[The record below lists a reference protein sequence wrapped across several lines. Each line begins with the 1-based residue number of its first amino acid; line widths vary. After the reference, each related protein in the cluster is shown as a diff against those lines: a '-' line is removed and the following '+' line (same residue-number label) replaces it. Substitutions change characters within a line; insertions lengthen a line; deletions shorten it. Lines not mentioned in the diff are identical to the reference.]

1 MLSFGFIVT
10 TLTLVC
16 GVFTSPT
23 SQSAKRYALKSSHHA
38 PRKWDRIAPAPP
50 NHMITLQI
58 GLRQGKA
65 DEVLQNLKEVSDPRH
80 PRYSQHLSDVEVAA
94 LVKPTSETSQLVDS
108 WLGENGISLDTVRYS
123 PAGDWL
129 SLSVPVH
136 KANSLLDCHYSVYEH
151 RDEKVKVVRTAEWSL
166 PGYLHDHVD
175 LIEPTNSFIR
185 PLKREARSTAKF
197 QHLVPDDHDDFTKIL
212 TAQAAAP
219 NETTVA
225 ALCETKLVTPN
236 CLRAL
241 YGTINYTQRA
251 TGQNR
256 MAIANYLGEINLKTD
271 LDLYLQKYR
280 PDVPASASDFKIVS
294 YDNGTTQQT
303 PLTPAQLKQSKG
315 VEGNLDLQTM
325 IGIAY
330 PIPLVSYSTGG
341 QQPGFKPDN
350 FTKTNSNEPY
360 LAWVTNIL
368 ALGDKEIPYVIS
380 TSYADNEQTVSR
392 EYAEKVCQAFATLGT
407 RGVSLLFGSGDEGV
421 GGNGNCFAN
430 SPPYKRT
437 FLPEFPSSCPW
448 ITSVGATYQFNPE
461 IAAYDKRTK
470 VPFTSGGGF
479 SDYFK
484 RPEYQEEAVSEYLRK
499 NANFPQYAGLFNP
512 LGRAYPDIAA
522 QGVNYSTVWNSRII
536 PVDGTSAST
545 PAAAAIIALVNDALL
560 NAGKKTLGF
569 LNPFLYQGGYKAFN
583 DIVSGSADGCDVKGF
598 TAGPGWDAV
607 TGFGTPNFPEIL
619 KRLGITSLD
628 NAEDDEPDENA
639 VFAPE
644 MGEESDEEYEMKGW
658 KRKRNVVP
666 AL

>member
-1 MLSFGFIVT
+1 MLPSFGLIVT

-23 SQSAKRYALKSSHHA
+23 AQSAKRYALKSTHHV
-38 PRKWDRIAPAPP
+38 PQKWDRVAPAPP
-50 NHMITLQI
+50 NHMIRLQI

-80 PRYSQHLSDVEVAA
+80 PRYGQHLSNAEVVE
-94 LVKPTSETSQLVDS
+94 LVRPTPETSQLVNS
-108 WLGENGISLDTVRYS
+108 WLNEHGIGPDTVQYS

-129 SLSVPVH
+129 SVSVPVY
-136 KANSLLDCHYSVYEH
+136 KANRLLGCHYSVYEH
-151 RDEKVKVVRTAEWSL
+151 QDEKVKILRTQEWSL
-166 PGYLHDHVD
+166 PEYLHDHID

-197 QHLVPDDHDDFTKIL
+197 QHLMPDDHADFTKIL
-212 TAQAAAP
+212 AAQAAAP
-219 NETTVA
+219 NETSVA

-256 MAIANYLGEINLKTD
+256 MAIANYLDQVTLKTD
-271 LDLYLQKYR
+271 LDLYLKTFR
-280 PDVPASASDFKIVS
+280 PDVPATASDFKIVS

-303 PLTPAQLKQSKG
+303 PLTNEQLREGQG
-315 VEGNLDLQTM
+315 QEGNLDVQTM

-330 PIPLVSYSTGG
+330 PVPLISYSTGG

-350 FTKTNSNEPY
+350 STKTNDNEPY
-360 LAWVTNIL
+360 LAWVTNVL
-368 ALGDKEIPYVIS
+368 ALGDNEIPYVIS

-421 GGNGNCFAN
+421 GRNGNCLTN
-430 SPPYKRT
+430 SPPYKRK
-437 FLPEFPSSCPW
+437 FLPKFPSSCPW
-448 ITSVGATYQFNPE
+448 ITSVGATYKFNPE
-461 IAAYDKRTK
+461 IAAYDGKFK
-470 VPFTSGGGF
+470 VPFTSGSGF
-479 SDYFK
+479 SDYFE
-484 RPEYQEEAVSEYLRK
+484 RPGYQEAAVSEYLSK
-499 NANFPQYAGLFNP
+499 NANFSQYASLFNP

-522 QGVNYSTVWNSRII
+522 QGNYSIVWNSHII
-536 PVDGTSAST
+536 PIDGTSAAT

-560 NAGKKTLGF
+560 DAGKNTLGF
-569 LNPFLYQGGYKAFN
+569 LNPWLYQGGYKAFN
-583 DIVSGSADGCDVKGF
+583 DIVNGSADGCEVKGF

-607 TGFGTPNFPEIL
+607 TGFGTPDFPRIL
-619 KRLGITSLD
+619 NSLGITSLD
-628 NAEDDEPDENA
+628 
-639 VFAPE
+639 
-644 MGEESDEEYEMKGW
+644 
-658 KRKRNVVP
+658 
-666 AL
+666 